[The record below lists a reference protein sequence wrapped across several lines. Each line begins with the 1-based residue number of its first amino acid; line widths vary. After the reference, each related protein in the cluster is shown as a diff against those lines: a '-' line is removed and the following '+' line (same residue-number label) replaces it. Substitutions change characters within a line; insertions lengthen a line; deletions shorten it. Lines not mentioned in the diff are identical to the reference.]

1 MAQLNKG
8 LSFVELPGTEREGSY
23 VIYDVD
29 VNGVCTITMHRPEAM
44 NAMDEGI
51 IQGTCAAIALASDDP
66 EVKVVIL
73 TGAGR
78 GFCAGGDVKVR
89 WCSRNICVHIH
100 ICAHLRL
107 QLAVGYGIW
116 IGHEQQW
123 QSQVKFQNANGRY
136 RNIPKLFHKLF
147 QKLFHKL
154 FSSQTI
160 SNKLFSSQA
169 ISGGIWQ
176 LRKNMYSSE
185 LLRNMGKVTI
195 AAVNGAC
202 AGAGFSWVCACN
214 LRYSVAGAK
223 NTARLAVKRAVVR
236 SGCPSVGGWCAL

>member
-29 VNGVCTITMHRPEAM
+29 VSGVCTITMHRPEAM

-116 IGHEQQW
+116 IGHERQW

-136 RNIPKLFHKLF
+136 GTEIPPNYFTNYFTNYFLPKLFQTNYFLHKLF
-147 QKLFHKL
+147 QV
-154 FSSQTI
+154 
-160 SNKLFSSQA
+160 A
-169 ISGGIWQ
+169 SGS
-176 LRKNMYSSE
+176 Y
-185 LLRNMGKVTI
+185 GKICT
-195 AAVNGAC
+195 AVSFFAT
-202 AGAGFSWVCACN
+202 W
-214 LRYSVAGAK
+214 
-223 NTARLAVKRAVVR
+223 AR
-236 SGCPSVGGWCAL
+236 